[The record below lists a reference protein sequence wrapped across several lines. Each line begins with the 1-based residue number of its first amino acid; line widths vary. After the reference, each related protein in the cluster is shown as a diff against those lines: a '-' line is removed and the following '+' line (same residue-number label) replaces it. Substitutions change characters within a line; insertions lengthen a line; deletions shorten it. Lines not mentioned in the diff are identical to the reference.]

1 MSLFV
6 RERIATTTRQSSPNY
21 LRVLTRWPWLGPSL
35 RCDTLCTSGFMDDVI
50 FAQNGQEEAA
60 RKGEYSK

>member
-6 RERIATTTRQSSPNY
+6 RERIATTTRQS
-21 LRVLTRWPWLGPSL
+21 LLGPSL